1 MKSKIEKQMRKEARQ
16 IECPFVLNDVQ
27 DKLGIEP
34 TSTKVKFWT
43 KPKILTL
50 SSVTA
55 MAAVAAIVIPTAL
68 NATSSVKY
76 TLATITL
83 NSSLVDSST
92 TSLKSKK
99 SQSSNTSSSN
109 TSDITISLYLKND
122 AVVKASASSSN
133 AQILL
138 SGITDANPN
147 VQTYL
152 NVLTN
157 AAISA
162 GFLDKLNSDN
172 YISLLAYSE
181 DSSYETAVL
190 NKMGSGIINS
200 LKSNYVYAYLINE
213 SSVNNNDEFALAKQY
228 NIDIPKYK
236 LIEKV
241 IELYPNAYTFDI
253 LSQYTL
259 EQLSDLLEAKMKDV
273 KYDSIESTEF
283 KAKREEL
290 IEAIKEHIPTLEQYQ
305 EQIDELK
312 EYIKAN
318 NLEIGYEFMSF
329 DYRRYMM
336 ENEKIPFSIIYSE
349 EIKSSHSSQ
358 DSMADEVEELIE
370 LVEETKEYI
379 NKNIK
384 PLFKSFE
391 ESEKQAI
398 QESEEE
404 FKSNYNRMCEEN
416 SNDDRDDEW
425 KELYSKH
432 YSSDSEYWIIK

>member
-34 TSTKVKFWT
+34 TSPKVKFWT

-55 MAAVAAIVIPTAL
+55 MAVVAAIVIPTAL
-68 NATSSVKY
+68 NASSSVKY

-432 YSSDSEYWIIK
+432 YASDSEYWIIK